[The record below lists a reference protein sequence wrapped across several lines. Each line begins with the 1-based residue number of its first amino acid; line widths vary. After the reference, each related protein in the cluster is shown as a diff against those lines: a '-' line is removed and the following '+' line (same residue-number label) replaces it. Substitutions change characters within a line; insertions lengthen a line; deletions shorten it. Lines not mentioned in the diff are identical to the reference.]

1 MSSFVETG
9 NSKLK
14 LGNGKLKQR
23 RRLGFFSG
31 IICVI
36 FLLFTIDVYAQDIT
50 AQYQL
55 PPLERAPKGSK
66 AKKILKRAKVL
77 RYAEEM
83 PVKFTEV
90 MDTGRYIQELK
101 ASIMKQVKKTEGEH
115 NILYFNGKT
124 AGELNRF
131 MKNTGASDQ
140 TEIILTKMKIILNE
154 PINLKSHIIIR
165 GSSTHLVSNNINI
178 AIIGKDI
185 NNAGLKDLIIEEPL
199 ECGIMLINTAGLVID
214 NITIANGR
222 NRGMVIRGGSRFV
235 HINHSKFVE
244 NQSGGIMIQEGSHHV
259 CVTNC
264 EISDGHSSSN
274 WSAGVVITQL
284 LPVSEYG
291 IMDEFD
297 SNYFFPKDLSFKKE
311 GMPFK
316 NIIETSYI
324 HDNQS
329 SGIYIDR
336 GNGNVLMGN
345 NIVDNDKE
353 GLCIDFFSVGNIV
366 ESNIITGNGFRKFQ
380 SDDDLRHDFVLHFGR
395 LADGSAVSK
404 LPNISLDNAAY
415 NIIARNAISNAAGD
429 GIKIVR
435 SGFRNIFCLNSIT
448 DNNRGEN
455 SVFFFSGVL
464 LGSAGSDVENDM
476 SGIDAFPSIE
486 NIVFGNTIYGAHKAG
501 VCIDKGSVYNDIY
514 DNMIMKQK
522 GKYVIKNGDP
532 NNITGNNFNVIT
544 KKLVVFFIMIVL
556 AGLVLSVF
564 SGIVSFLLI
573 KRYFKKN

>member
-1 MSSFVETG
+1 
-9 NSKLK
+9 
-14 LGNGKLKQR
+14 
-23 RRLGFFSG
+23 
-31 IICVI
+31 
-36 FLLFTIDVYAQDIT
+36 
-50 AQYQL
+50 
-55 PPLERAPKGSK
+55 
-66 AKKILKRAKVL
+66 
-77 RYAEEM
+77 M
-83 PVKFTEV
+83 PVRFTEV
-90 MDTGRYIQELK
+90 MDTSRYIQELK
-101 ASIMKQVKKTEGEH
+101 ASIMKQVKSIEGEH
-115 NILYFNGKT
+115 RTLYFNGRT
-124 AGELNRF
+124 ARELNRF
-131 MKNTGASDQ
+131 IRDIVPSEQ
-140 TEIILTKMKIILNE
+140 TEIIINVKEITLNE
-154 PINLKSHIIIR
+154 PINLRDHVTIDGR
-165 GSSTHLVSNNINI
+165 STHLISNNIDI
-178 AIIGKDI
+178 AIVVKDI
-185 NNAGLKDLIIEEPL
+185 NSAGLKDLIIEEPL
-199 ECGIMLINTAGLVID
+199 KCGIMLINTAGLVID
-214 NITIANGR
+214 NITIINGHD
-222 NRGMVIRGGSRFV
+222 RGMVIRGRSRFIY
-235 HINHSKFVE
+235 INHSKFME
-244 NQSGGIMIQEGSHHV
+244 NQSGGIMLQEGSHHV

-274 WSAGVVITQL
+274 WSAGIVITQL

-311 GMPFK
+311 GTPFK

-336 GNGNVLMGN
+336 GNGNVLVGN
-345 NIVDNDKE
+345 NIVNNDKE

-366 ESNIITGNGFRKFQ
+366 ESNIINGNGFRKFQ
-380 SDDDLRHDFVLHFGR
+380 SDDDLRNDFVLHFGR

-415 NIIARNAISNAAGD
+415 NIIVRNVISNAAGD

-464 LGSAGSDVENDM
+464 LGSAGSGVENDT

-486 NIVFGNTIYGAHKAG
+486 NIIFGNTIYGTHKAG
-501 VCIDKGSVYNDIY
+501 VCIDHGSVYNDIY

-522 GKYVIKNGDP
+522 DKYIIQNSYP
-532 NNITGNNFNVIT
+532 NSIIGNNFNI
-544 KKLVVFFIMIVL
+544 KEPESKANLIISKRQVVFIFIVL
-556 AGLVLSVF
+556 IGLVLS
-564 SGIVSFLLI
+564 GIVLFLLI

>member
-1 MSSFVETG
+1 
-9 NSKLK
+9 LK

-131 MKNTGASDQ
+131 IRNIVPSGQ
-140 TEIILTKMKIILNE
+140 TEIILNVTEIILNE

-185 NNAGLKDLIIEEPL
+185 NNSGLKDLIIEEPL

-235 HINHSKFVE
+235 HINHSKFME
-244 NQSGGIMIQEGSHHV
+244 NKSGGIMIQEGSHHV

-291 IMDEFD
+291 IMDE
-297 SNYFFPKDLSFKKE
+297 L
-311 GMPFK
+311 PFK

-329 SGIYIDR
+329 SGIYIDG
-336 GNGNVLMGN
+336 GNGNVLVGN

-455 SVFFFSGVL
+455 GIFFFSGVL
-464 LGSAGSDVENDM
+464 LGSASSDVENDT

-486 NIVFGNTIYGAHKAG
+486 NIIFGNTIYGTHKAG
-501 VCIDKGSVYNDIY
+501 VCIDHGSVYNDIY

-544 KKLVVFFIMIVL
+544 KKLVVFFIIIVL
-556 AGLVLSVF
+556 AGLVLSIF

>member
-1 MSSFVETG
+1 
-9 NSKLK
+9 LK

-131 MKNTGASDQ
+131 IRNIVPSGQ
-140 TEIILTKMKIILNE
+140 TEIILNVTEIILNE

-185 NNAGLKDLIIEEPL
+185 NNSGLKDLIIEEPL

-235 HINHSKFVE
+235 HINHSKFME
-244 NQSGGIMIQEGSHHV
+244 NKSGGIMIQEGSHHV

-329 SGIYIDR
+329 SGIYIDG
-336 GNGNVLMGN
+336 GNGNVLVGN

-455 SVFFFSGVL
+455 GIFFFSGVL
-464 LGSAGSDVENDM
+464 LGSASSDVENDT

-486 NIVFGNTIYGAHKAG
+486 NIIFGNTIYGTHKAG
-501 VCIDKGSVYNDIY
+501 VCIDHGSVYNDIY

-544 KKLVVFFIMIVL
+544 KKLVVFFIIIVL
-556 AGLVLSVF
+556 AGLVLSIF

>member
-1 MSSFVETG
+1 MY
-9 NSKLK
+9 
-14 LGNGKLKQR
+14 
-23 RRLGFFSG
+23 
-31 IICVI
+31 VI
-36 FLLFTIDVYAQDIT
+36 FLLFATDVYAQDIIT
-50 AQYQL
+50 QYQL

-66 AKKILKRAKVL
+66 AEEILKKAKVL

-83 PVKFTEV
+83 PVRFAEF

-101 ASIMKQVKKTEGEH
+101 ASIMKQVEKAEKEH

-124 AGELNRF
+124 AKELNNF
-131 MKNTGASDQ
+131 MKNIGTSDQ
-140 TEIILTKMKIILNE
+140 TEIILNEREIILNE

-165 GSSTHLVSNNINI
+165 GRSTHLISNNTNI
-178 AIIGKDI
+178 AIIGKNI
-185 NNAGLKDLIIEEPL
+185 NNGGLKDLIIEEPL
-199 ECGIMLINTAGLVID
+199 KCGIMLINTAGLVID
-214 NITIANGR
+214 NITIVNGR
-222 NRGMVIRGGSRFV
+222 NRGMVIRGGSRFIY
-235 HINHSKFVE
+235 INHSKFME

-259 CVTNC
+259 CITNC

-274 WSAGVVITQL
+274 WSAGIVITHL

-297 SNYFFPKDLSFKKE
+297 NDYFFPKDLSFKKE
-311 GMPFK
+311 GTPFK

-329 SGIYIDR
+329 SGIYIDG
-336 GNGNVLMGN
+336 GNGNVLVGN
-345 NIVDNDKE
+345 NIANNDKE
-353 GLCIDFFSVGNIV
+353 GLCIDFFSVGNIA
-366 ESNIITGNGFRKFQ
+366 ESNIINGNGFRKFQ

-415 NIIARNAISNAAGD
+415 NIIVRNTISNAAGD

-455 SVFFFSGVL
+455 SIFFFSGVL
-464 LGSAGSDVENDM
+464 LGSAGSDVEDDT
-476 SGIDAFPSIE
+476 SGIDEFPSIE
-486 NIVFGNTIYGAHKAG
+486 NIIFGNTIYGTHKAG

-522 GKYVIKNGDP
+522 DKYIIQNG
-532 NNITGNNFNVIT
+532 NSNSIIGNNFNIIS
-544 KKLVVFFIMIVL
+544 KKMIVFFTLIVL
-556 AGLVLSVF
+556 VGLVLSVF